1 VPGDLL
7 SYLGGVG
14 RVLRLVAAGVAA
26 LICAAPAAAHTDSG
40 SGLSLA
46 WPASGTITR
55 GFGYDGA
62 EWHPGIDIGS
72 LRSLDIT
79 AAAPGVVE
87 AIGYAPGFEGYGDV
101 VLVDMGSGL
110 EALYAHLSSV
120 GVKVGQQVSSGQRL
134 GLAGCTGYC
143 TGTHLHF
150 EVRTQGTAFDPA
162 PLLPAAIP

>member
-1 VPGDLL
+1 MV
-7 SYLGGVG
+7 
-14 RVLRLVAAGVAA
+14 
-26 LICAAPAAAHTDSG
+26 
-40 SGLSLA
+40 

-62 EWHPGIDIGS
+62 EWHSGIDIGT

-101 VLVDMGSGL
+101 VLVNMGSGL

-120 GVKVGQQVSSGQRL
+120 SVNIGQQVLAGERL

-150 EVRTQGTAFDPA
+150 EVRSHGAAFDPA
-162 PLLPAAIP
+162 PLLPTAIP